1 MCFAFTVWTG
11 SFFAMSPESPRQ
23 VSQSV
28 GTPET
33 STHVVKAMS
42 AGDPFGLRKA
52 KRVTITKVLIQ
63 VDSKKQQETMYLVT
77 LCILRDIKR
86 ELLFARNWYLN
97 DCQPSND
104 IEINPLVVDLV

>member
-1 MCFAFTVWTG
+1 
-11 SFFAMSPESPRQ
+11 MSPESPRQ

-52 KRVTITKVLIQ
+52 ERVTITKVLIQ
-63 VDSKKQQETMYLVT
+63 VDSKQQKET
-77 LCILRDIKR
+77 DIKEILKS
-86 ELLFARNWYLN
+86 ELLFARNWYMN
-97 DCQPSND
+97 DYQVMISK
-104 IEINPLVVDLV
+104 